1 MNLTAVLHLVATLL
15 IGAGLLISGQ
25 ELTLGLFGIGGALI
39 IAGIAVARRD
49 DTGEDGHPGQQ
60 G

>member
-15 IGAGLLISGQ
+15 IGAGLLLSGQ
-25 ELTLGLFGIGGALI
+25 ELTLGLFGLGGVLI
-39 IAGIAVARRD
+39 VAGIAVARRGGAEED
-49 DTGEDGHPGQQ
+49 DHPGQR